1 MNFSAGYVDSVSSP
15 GAMQIVVERA
25 GQNGQKASCP
35 INPAYAPT
43 PKEVMSVTVTSSM
56 RSSSGGVTEQEKL
69 SIEETKATMKFREIM
84 FNEFQI
90 LEKLGS
96 GQLGTVY
103 LARWRGALVAVK
115 KLDENDM
122 DEKTV
127 DLFKKEAAALHVL
140 SHHPSLA
147 SFIGAC
153 WYSTPR
159 TFHVHSKH
167 SNRLSVRDAT
177 PVCCRTCASS
187 RSTTDTEAWRA
198 RCGARRGS
206 T

>member
-15 GAMQIVVERA
+15 GAMQITVERA

-115 KLDENDM
+115 KLDEDDM

-140 SHHPSLA
+140 SHHPALA

-159 TFHVHSKH
+159 THSTFIPYIP
-167 SNRLSVRDAT
+167 LT
-177 PVCCRTCASS
+177 
-187 RSTTDTEAWRA
+187 
-198 RCGARRGS
+198 G
-206 T
+206 